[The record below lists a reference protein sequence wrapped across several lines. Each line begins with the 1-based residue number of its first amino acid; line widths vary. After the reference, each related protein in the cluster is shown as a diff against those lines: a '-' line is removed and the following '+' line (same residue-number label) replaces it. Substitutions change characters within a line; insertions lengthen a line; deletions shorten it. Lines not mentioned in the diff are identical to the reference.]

1 MKKTMR
7 LTAMLLCAVM
17 LLIGFAAAIEVVDP
31 TEVFYVADYANVL
44 SDETESYI
52 VSKNDSLYSL
62 TGGQIVVVTIEFL
75 GGQNIEEYAR
85 TLMNEWKIGSAEFN
99 NGLLL
104 LLVTGEANYWA
115 VQGSGIEISLTAS
128 LLGDYLKDYL
138 EPEFAAGNYDA
149 GVMNVFDAF
158 LGWYDR
164 FYSVNV
170 SGGNAGAANGGT
182 DGALTAP
189 GTAEDG
195 TASDSAAKE
204 PADPLETDHTIKK
217 GGIIGKIAG
226 VFLIIVLVLV
236 VLVFAVVAIPR
247 TIYLRR
253 RGYRYGIF
261 NRAFWSHRPPP
272 PPRRPRAP
280 GPGAAPRPPMG
291 TMGMG
296 GAPRTGMGNPPSRP
310 SAHPRPGTSRPSSP
324 RMGGGGSTR
333 GGGAG
338 RSPLGGSRP
347 SRISFDGSRSGSRS
361 SFGGSRS
368 GGPRMGGGGRTRGGG
383 AGR

>member
-1 MKKTMR
+1 MKKTTR
-7 LTAMLLCAVM
+7 LAAMLLCAV
-17 LLIGFAAAIEVVDP
+17 LLLAGFASAIEVVDP
-31 TEVFYVADYANVL
+31 TEAFYVADYANIL
-44 SDETESYI
+44 SEETENYI

-75 GGQNIEEYAR
+75 GGQDIEEYAR
-85 TLMNEWKIGSAEFN
+85 TLMNEWKIGSAEYN

-115 VQGSGIEISLTAS
+115 VQGSGIEVSLTAS
-128 LLGDYLKDYL
+128 LLGDYLNEYL
-138 EPEFAAGNYDA
+138 EPQFVSGNYDT

-170 SGGNAGAANGGT
+170 GGGNEGAVNNGNTGILDPSGTGGNGVAPSDT
-182 DGALTAP
+182 DGV
-189 GTAEDG
+189 D
-195 TASDSAAKE
+195 
-204 PADPLETDHTIKK
+204 DPLSTDHTIKK

-226 VFLIIVLVLV
+226 IFLIV
-236 VLVFAVVAIPR
+236 VLILLVAVVSVVAIPR

-272 PPRRPRAP
+272 PPRRPRGPRP
-280 GPGAAPRPPMG
+280 GPGPRPPMG
-291 TMGMG
+291 GMGMG
-296 GAPRTGMGNPPSRP
+296 GAPRPGMGNPPPRSGPRP
-310 SAHPRPGTSRPSSP
+310 SGP

-338 RSPLGGSRP
+338 RSSFGG
-347 SRISFDGSRSGSRS
+347 GRS
-361 SFGGSRS
+361 SFGGSRPG
-368 GGPRMGGGGRTRGGG
+368 GGPRMGGGGGTRGGG
-383 AGR
+383 AGRK

>member
-1 MKKTMR
+1 MKKTTK
-7 LTAMLLCAVM
+7 LAALLLCAV
-17 LLIGFAAAIEVVDP
+17 LLLTGVTSAIEVVDP

-44 SDETESYI
+44 SEETESYI

-75 GGQNIEEYAR
+75 GGQDIEEYAR
-85 TLMNEWKIGSAEFN
+85 TLMNEWQIGSAEFN

-115 VQGSGIEISLTAS
+115 VQGSGIEVSLTSS
-128 LLGDYLKDYL
+128 LLGDYLNEYL
-138 EPEFAAGNYDA
+138 EPEFVTGNYDA

-170 SGGNAGAANGGT
+170 GGSNESAENNGSTGLIDPAADGAAPSETEGV
-182 DGALTAP
+182 D
-189 GTAEDG
+189 
-195 TASDSAAKE
+195 
-204 PADPLETDHTIKK
+204 DPLSTDNTIQR
-217 GGIIGKIAG
+217 GGIIGRIAG
-226 VFLIIVLVLV
+226 IFLIVVLVLL
-236 VLVFAVVAIPR
+236 VLIFSVVAIPR

-253 RGYRYGIF
+253 RGYHYGIF

-272 PPRRPRAP
+272 PPRRPRGPRP
-280 GPGAAPRPPMG
+280 GPRPPMG
-291 TMGMG
+291 GGMGMG
-296 GAPRTGMGNPPSRP
+296 GAPRPGAGPRP
-310 SAHPRPGTSRPSSP
+310 SAPRPGGP

-338 RSPLGGSRP
+338 RSSFGGSRP
-347 SRISFDGSRSGSRS
+347 SSRP
-361 SFGGSRS
+361 RS
-368 GGPRMGGGGRTRGGG
+368 GGGGSTRGGG
-383 AGR
+383 AGRR

>member
-1 MKKTMR
+1 MDKGCVDMKKTTR
-7 LTAMLLCAVM
+7 LAAMLLCAM
-17 LLIGFAAAIEVVDP
+17 LLLAGFASAIEVVDP

-44 SDETESYI
+44 SEETESYI
-52 VSKNDSLYSL
+52 VSKNDSLNAL

-75 GGQNIEEYAR
+75 GGQDIEEYAR
-85 TLMNEWKIGSAEFN
+85 TLMNEWQIGSAEFN

-115 VQGSGIEISLTAS
+115 VQGSGIELSLTSS
-128 LLGDYLKDYL
+128 LLGDYLNEYL
-138 EPEFAAGNYDA
+138 EPEFVAGNYDT

-170 SGGNAGAANGGT
+170 SGGN
-182 DGALTAP
+182 DGATNDGESLLDSTSP
-189 GTAEDG
+189 ESEGLETPETGDPAEN
-195 TASDSAAKE
+195 
-204 PADPLETDHTIKK
+204 PLETGGPVQK

-226 VFLIIVLVLV
+226 VFLIVVLVLIV
-236 VLVFAVVAIPR
+236 VVFSVVAIPR

-253 RGYRYGIF
+253 RGYRFGVF

-272 PPRRPRAP
+272 PPRRPRGP
-280 GPGAAPRPPMG
+280 GPGMRPPMG
-291 TMGMG
+291 GSR
-296 GAPRTGMGNPPSRP
+296 PGMGNPP
-310 SAHPRPGTSRPSSP
+310 PRTGAP
-324 RMGGGGSTR
+324 RMGGGGGTR

-338 RSPLGGSRP
+338 RSSFSARP
-347 SRISFDGSRSGSRS
+347 SSRS

-368 GGPRMGGGGRTRGGG
+368 GGSRPRMGGGGGTRGGG
-383 AGR
+383 AGRR